1 MRLRPLLV
9 AVAALLAAVITQTTL
24 FSRFQYV
31 TPDLVLLLSILFA
44 TTSIRREL
52 VLLLAFGGGLV
63 IDLLSST
70 PLGLR
75 AAVFTVISFIAV
87 RTAHRVDVG
96 PVAVALWAGVLTL
109 VGVVLFLIT
118 GTLFGQGGLVATD
131 LGRRLLFVP
140 LTNLVLTFAIAPLL
154 NRLISGK
161 VRGLL

>member
-1 MRLRPLLV
+1 MRLRPIAVALASLVV
-9 AVAALLAAVITQTTL
+9 AVVAQTTL
-24 FSRFQYV
+24 FSRFRYV

-44 TTSIRREL
+44 TTALRREL

-70 PLGLR
+70 VLGLR
-75 AAVFTVISFIAV
+75 AAVFTVIAFVAI
-87 RTAHRVDVG
+87 RTAHRVDIG
-96 PVAVALWAGVLTL
+96 PVAVALWAGLLTL
-109 VGVVLFLIT
+109 AGVLLFLVM

-140 LTNLVLTFAIAPLL
+140 LTNLALTLAIAPML
-154 NRLISGK
+154 NRMISGK